1 MLRDEV
7 IENLPEEIKNMAK
20 FYCENDLKHT
30 YADNE
35 EQLAEDVS
43 RGWLDGFVT
52 ALEGHVKCDWGWT
65 PVSEKLPDKTDYYE
79 VTLELD
85 TITPMSCVK
94 ILEYDHIGHRWV
106 TDDQRSTVTA
116 WKPLTPPY
124 HKPEGDWVV
133 RDKEP
138 L

>member
-1 MLRDEV
+1 MVSDEV
-7 IENLPEEIKNMAK
+7 IENLPDEIKQFAELS
-20 FYCENDLKHT
+20 CAEGILTENPVRT
-30 YADNE
+30 
-35 EQLAEDVS
+35 
-43 RGWLDGFVT
+43 WLDGFVT
-52 ALEGHVKCDWGWT
+52 ALEGHVRCDWGWT

-79 VTLELD
+79 VTLELN
-85 TITPMSCVK
+85 TITPKSCVE
-94 ILEYDHIGHRWV
+94 ILEYDHAGHRWA